1 MLISDATTT
10 RDLLPFDRL
19 IDALRRAFGAA
30 TEVPARHVHQVGPVG
45 APALG
50 TSLIM
55 PAWDARFYGV
65 KTVNIF
71 AGNAAR
77 GLPALHSSYMLYDVT
92 TGAPLALLDGDEI
105 TSRRTAAAPAMA
117 ASMLARP
124 DAAELL
130 VIGPGR
136 IGRLVPLAMRAVLP
150 IARVAVWGRDAR

>member
-1 MLISDATTT
+1 MLISDAATT
-10 RDLLPFDRL
+10 RDLLPFDLL

-30 TEVPARHVHQVGPVG
+30 SEVPARHVHQIGPVG
-45 APALG
+45 TPAVG

-71 AGNAAR
+71 AGNSAR
-77 GLPALHSSYMLYDVT
+77 GMQALHSSYMLYDVT

-105 TSRRTAAAPAMA
+105 TSRRTAAASALA

-136 IGRLVPLAMRAVLP
+136 IGRIVPLAMSAEVS
-150 IARVAVWGRDAR
+150 IAG